1 MKTCFRPSGFVL
13 NIACDPQR
21 VARAMASLRLYTRR
35 VSSVRLEI
43 IDIIPGSYRSMLV
56 VSVSVRSRTPL
67 HLGDILTEIA
77 ALRTITLRPVT
88 ECSICFR

>member
-13 NIACDPQR
+13 NIACDPKR
-21 VARAMASLRLYTRR
+21 VSRTMASLRLYTRR

-43 IDIIPGSYRSMLV
+43 IDVIHGSYRSMV
-56 VSVSVRSRTPL
+56 VASVSVRSRTPL
-67 HLGDILTEIA
+67 HLGDILTELA

-88 ECSICFR
+88 ECSICFH